1 MKTSEFLSLLAD
13 AIELEEGELED
24 DTDLASLEEYDS
36 LAFIAIVAMVD
47 QHFQV
52 RIGEQE
58 LKAIKTPRSIREMI
72 GLERFEG

>member
-1 MKTSEFLSLLAD
+1 MNTSDFLRLLAD
-13 AIELEEGELED
+13 AIELEEGDLAE

-36 LAFIAIVAMVD
+36 LAFIAIVALVD

-58 LKAIKTPRSIREMI
+58 LKAITTPRSIMEMI
-72 GLERFEG
+72 GIERFD